1 MAVEYLAVNRTS
13 IVPIPGELVSIMEK
27 ESRKTIKA
35 EDGKESQKMLSS
47 RNNQPAPTHPHTYKE
62 RKKGSRK
69 GCSWK
74 ERGVCE
80 GEEEKRVTVQ
90 KFTIYCTNV

>member
-1 MAVEYLAVNRTS
+1 MAIEYLAVNRTS
-13 IVPIPGELVSIMEK
+13 TVSIPGELVSIMEK

-35 EDGKESQKMLSS
+35 ESQKMLSS
-47 RNNQPAPTHPHTYKE
+47 RNKE
-62 RKKGSRK
+62 RNKGSRK